1 MSRESAYGI
10 SIPAEP
16 ARVREAREFADAAA
30 AAFGFDEWSRYEIK
44 LAASEAVTNAIQ
56 HGAQSPA
63 ERIKFSVVEEE
74 RTLTFH
80 VIDGG
85 RFAQRVQD
93 DDDPLREHGR
103 GISFLARFMDEVC
116 IGSDATGT
124 VVTFSKQLR
133 NG

>member
-1 MSRESAYGI
+1 MSRETAYGI

-16 ARVREAREFADAAA
+16 ARVRDARDFADAAA
-30 AAFGFDEWSRYEIK
+30 AAFGFDEWSRFQIK

-56 HGAQSPA
+56 HGAGSPA
-63 ERIKFSVVEEE
+63 ERIKFSVIEEQ

-85 RFAQRVQD
+85 RLAPRVE

-116 IGSDATGT
+116 IGSDASGT